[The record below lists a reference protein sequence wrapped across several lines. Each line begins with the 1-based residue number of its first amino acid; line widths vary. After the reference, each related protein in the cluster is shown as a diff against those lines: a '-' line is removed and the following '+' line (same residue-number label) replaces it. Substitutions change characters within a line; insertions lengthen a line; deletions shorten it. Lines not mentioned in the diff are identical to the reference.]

1 MDLREIPLGDVCKAA
16 ADVANA
22 MGYAFGAMSEAML
35 ALSRSFSNQAESL
48 SQIQLEGYWDF
59 VPPRVRHLA
68 FHHPKKRIRNK
79 NWNRMYRIR
88 ERSNYVTKHNPVER

>member
-1 MDLREIPLGDVCKAA
+1 MDLQKIPLEDMCKVAA
-16 ADVANA
+16 EVASA
-22 MGYAFGAMSEAML
+22 MGYAFGAVSEAML

-48 SQIQLEGYWDF
+48 SQLQLESYWDF

-68 FHHPKKRIRNK
+68 FHHPKERIRKK

-88 ERSNYVTKHNPVER
+88 ERSKYVTKNNSVER